1 MILQIISTTD
11 HSFLGLEFQDSFP
24 LMLPNGSEFVP
35 ERIVLLPSGEYR
47 FITSNFIIEAK
58 EV

>member
-1 MILQIISTTD
+1 MILQIINTTD
-11 HSFLGLEFQDSFP
+11 KRFLGLEFFNEFP
-24 LMLPNGSEFVP
+24 LLLPNGSTFFP

-58 EV
+58 EI